1 MTLDLLSLA
10 ILGVERLAEIDPYQ
24 AVKEHGDVEV
34 NWDNLGGVPH
44 VGASTRIHAG
54 RSLR

>member
-1 MTLDLLSLA
+1 VTLDLLSLA

-24 AVKEHGDVEV
+24 AVNEHGDVDV
-34 NWDNLGGVPH
+34 DWSTVGGRPYVY
-44 VGASTRIHAG
+44 ASTRIGTG